1 MSVKSISGKMSVKSI
16 SKKTL
21 KEYNVVL
28 VLIFAFIASALLSDV
43 FLKWTNITN
52 ILRQLTPLI
61 LVSIGMLTVVLTGGI
76 DLSVGST
83 VAVASVTGA
92 ILATQTF
99 VHMGDLGL
107 ALAIIISL
115 LAGLAFGSITG
126 ILVAVFD
133 VAPFVASL
141 AMMTIGRGLA
151 YVITNGEPVRLDPKI
166 PTNQT
171 LINFGSDK
179 IPGIELPF
187 PILVALA
194 VALLFWFIF
203 RYTSYGRLTIATGSN
218 ENAVKLSGI
227 SAARYKFVAYQV
239 SGLLCA
245 IAGIMIMARSGVA
258 VPKTGEGL
266 ELDALAACVIGGVSL
281 SGGRGKVIN
290 VVAGVL
296 VLGLISNIMN
306 LLSVPIYPQQIIKG
320 IIIIIAVLTSGIKKK

>member
-1 MSVKSISGKMSVKSI
+1 
-16 SKKTL
+16 
-21 KEYNVVL
+21 
-28 VLIFAFIASALLSDV
+28 
-43 FLKWTNITN
+43 
-52 ILRQLTPLI
+52 
-61 LVSIGMLTVVLTGGI
+61 MLTVVLTGGI

-83 VAVASVTGA
+83 IAVASVTCA
-92 ILATQTF
+92 VLATHTF

-107 ALAIIISL
+107 ALAIIIAL
-115 LAGLAFGSITG
+115 LTGLVVGSITAT
-126 ILVAVFD
+126 LVAVFD

-151 YVITNGEPVRLDPKI
+151 YVITNGEPIRLDPKL
-166 PTNQT
+166 PANQS

-179 IPGIELPF
+179 IPGIELPL

-194 VALLFWFIF
+194 ATLLFWFIF

-227 SAARYKFVAYQV
+227 SAAKYKFLAYQV

-245 IAGIMIMARSGVA
+245 IAGIIIMARSGVA

-281 SGGRGKVIN
+281 SGGRGKVVN
-290 VVAGVL
+290 AVAGVL

-320 IIIIIAVLTSGIKKK
+320 LIIIIAVLTSGIKKK

>member
-1 MSVKSISGKMSVKSI
+1 MSVKSILQ
-16 SKKTL
+16 KTL
-21 KEYNVVL
+21 KEYNVI
-28 VLIFAFIASALLSDV
+28 LIVILAFIVSAMLSDV

-61 LVSIGMLTVVLTGGI
+61 LVSLGMTTVLLTGGI

-83 VAVASVTGA
+83 VAVASVTCA
-92 ILATQTF
+92 ILATRTF

-115 LAGLAFGSITG
+115 LAGLVFGSITAT
-126 ILVAVFD
+126 LVAVFNI
-133 VAPFVASL
+133 APFVASL

-151 YVITNGEPVRLDPKI
+151 YVITNGEPIPLNPNL
-166 PTNQT
+166 PTNQA
-171 LINFGSDK
+171 LLNFGSNK
-179 IPGIELPF
+179 IPGIQLPW

-194 VALLFWFIF
+194 ATLLFWFIF

-218 ENAVKLSGI
+218 ENAVNLSGI
-227 SAARYKFVAYQV
+227 RAAKYKFVAYQV

-245 IAGIMIMARSGVA
+245 IAGIIIMSRSGVA
-258 VPKTGEGL
+258 VPTTGTGL

-281 SGGRGKVIN
+281 SGGKGKVIN
-290 VVAGVL
+290 AVAGVL

-306 LLSVPIYPQQIIKG
+306 LMSVPIYPQQIIKG
-320 IIIIIAVLTSGIKKK
+320 LIIIVAVLTSGVKKK

>member
-1 MSVKSISGKMSVKSI
+1 MTSISQKM
-16 SKKTL
+16 L
-21 KEYNVVL
+21 KEYSVVL
-28 VLIFAFIASALLSDV
+28 VLLLAFIASALLSDV

-52 ILRQLTPLI
+52 ILRQLTPLL
-61 LVSIGMLTVVLTGGI
+61 LVSLGMLTVVLTGGI

-92 ILATQTF
+92 VLATQTF
-99 VHMGDLGL
+99 VGLGNLGL
-107 ALAIIISL
+107 TLAIAIAL
-115 LAGLAFGSITG
+115 LAGLAMGSITG
-126 ILVAVFD
+126 LLVSVFHI
-133 VAPFVASL
+133 APFVASL

-151 YVITNGEPVRLDPKI
+151 YVITNGEPIRLDPNL
-166 PTNQT
+166 PANQV
-171 LINFGSDK
+171 LIDFGSDK
-179 IPGIELPF
+179 IPGIELPL
-187 PILVALA
+187 PILVGLA
-194 VALLFWFIF
+194 AVLLFWFIF
-203 RYTSYGRLTIATGSN
+203 RYTRYGRLTIATGSN

-227 SAARYKFVAYQV
+227 PAAKYKFWAYQL

-245 IAGIMIMARSGVA
+245 IAGILIMARSGVA
-258 VPKTGEGL
+258 VPKTGEGM

-320 IIIIIAVLTSGIKKK
+320 LIIIVAVLTSGFKKK